1 MVKKLKVIVVDDS
14 ALMRKIISDMINS
27 NNDMEVVATARNGQE
42 LMNKLESYVPDVI
55 TLDVEM
61 PVMDGITTL
70 KKLKEKKNHPKVIM
84 VSSLTGEDSK
94 ITLECLDLGAF
105 DFIMKPSGS
114 ISLDI
119 EKIKEELVRK
129 IRSVEKAN
137 NKFFVRMTKANSIEE
152 PKYNKVISKRND
164 IKAVVIGASTG
175 GPRALQK
182 VLTKLPKDL
191 GVPVFV
197 VQHMPVGF
205 TKAFAERLNSLCAMR
220 VVEAEDRM
228 AVSNNI
234 IYIAKGGRHMKIS
247 NSKEIRLTDEDAIW
261 GVKPA
266 VDKLFYSA
274 AEIYGGKL
282 LSVILTGMGRDGAL
296 GTTEIKKAG
305 GSTIAEDASTCVIY
319 GMPKAAYETGKV
331 DEVVALDKIPERI
344 VEIVRGR

>member
-1 MVKKLKVIVVDDS
+1 MVKKLKVIDVDDS

-197 VQHMPVGF
+197 VQHMPVGC

-228 AVSNNI
+228 GNTISKTDKVLGQVYIMVNGYYSLSN
-234 IYIAKGGRHMKIS
+234 
-247 NSKEIRLTDEDAIW
+247 
-261 GVKPA
+261 
-266 VDKLFYSA
+266 
-274 AEIYGGKL
+274 
-282 LSVILTGMGRDGAL
+282 
-296 GTTEIKKAG
+296 
-305 GSTIAEDASTCVIY
+305 
-319 GMPKAAYETGKV
+319 
-331 DEVVALDKIPERI
+331 
-344 VEIVRGR
+344 

>member
-27 NNDMEVVATARNGQE
+27 ENDMEVVATARNGRD
-42 LMNKLESYVPDVI
+42 LLNKLESFDPDVI

-70 KKLKEKKNHPKVIM
+70 KKLKEKKNDTKVIM

-137 NKFFVRMTKANSIEE
+137 NKFFARIPKAKSVDVHEH
-152 PKYNKVISKRND
+152 NKVINRRSD

-205 TKAFAERLNSLCAMR
+205 TKAFAERLNSLCEMR

-228 AVSNNI
+228 AISSNI
-234 IYIAKGGRHMKIS
+234 IYIAKGGKHMKIS
-247 NSKEIRLTDEDAIW
+247 QSKEVKLTDEDAIW

-274 AEIYGGKL
+274 AEVYGGKL

>member
-1 MVKKLKVIVVDDS
+1 MKKERVIVVDDS

-27 NNDMEVVATARNGQE
+27 EDDMEVVATARNGQD
-42 LMNKLESYVPDVI
+42 LINKLESYNPDVI

-61 PVMDGITTL
+61 PIMDGISTL
-70 KKLKEKKNHPKVIM
+70 KKLKEMKNDVKVIM

-94 ITLECLDLGAF
+94 VTLECLDLGAF
-105 DFIMKPSGS
+105 DFILKPSGS

-119 EKIKEELVRK
+119 DKIKEELIRK

-137 NKFFVRMTKANSIEE
+137 NKFLVRRPKVQDGEE
-152 PKYNKVISKRND
+152 PKQKNIVNRRND

-197 VQHMPVGF
+197 VQHMPIGF
-205 TKAFAERLNSLCAMR
+205 TKAFAERLNSLCEMR
-220 VVEAEDRM
+220 VVEAEDKM
-228 AVSNNI
+228 AISSNI

-247 NSKEIRLTDEDAIW
+247 PSKEIKLTDEEAIW

-274 AEIYGGKL
+274 AEVYGGKL

-331 DEVVALDKIPERI
+331 DEVVTLDKIPERI

>member
-70 KKLKEKKNHPKVIM
+70 KKLKEKKNQPKVIM

-129 IRSVEKAN
+129 MNKEQLMN
-137 NKFFVRMTKANSIEE
+137 N
-152 PKYNKVISKRND
+152 
-164 IKAVVIGASTG
+164 
-175 GPRALQK
+175 
-182 VLTKLPKDL
+182 
-191 GVPVFV
+191 
-197 VQHMPVGF
+197 
-205 TKAFAERLNSLCAMR
+205 
-220 VVEAEDRM
+220 
-228 AVSNNI
+228 
-234 IYIAKGGRHMKIS
+234 
-247 NSKEIRLTDEDAIW
+247 
-261 GVKPA
+261 
-266 VDKLFYSA
+266 
-274 AEIYGGKL
+274 
-282 LSVILTGMGRDGAL
+282 
-296 GTTEIKKAG
+296 
-305 GSTIAEDASTCVIY
+305 
-319 GMPKAAYETGKV
+319 
-331 DEVVALDKIPERI
+331 
-344 VEIVRGR
+344 